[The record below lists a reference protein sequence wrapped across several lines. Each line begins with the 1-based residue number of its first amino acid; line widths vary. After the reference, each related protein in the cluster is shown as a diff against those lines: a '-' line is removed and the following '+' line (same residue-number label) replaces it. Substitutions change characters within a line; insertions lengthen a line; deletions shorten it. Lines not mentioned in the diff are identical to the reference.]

1 MKIGS
6 IVETVEC
13 FEELRSNW
21 GIPYPKKGDV
31 LTVKSIT
38 KHPNKECDN
47 KGIVMLQF
55 EEINNSF
62 GICDKQIN
70 GKPNFVELQLPDGV
84 EEVLKAPLEY
94 ELSTCG

>member
-13 FEELRSNW
+13 FEELRRAW
-21 GIPYPKKGDV
+21 RIPYPSKGDV

-38 KHPNKECDN
+38 KHPNKECN
-47 KGIVMLQF
+47 SKGIVMLQF
-55 EEINNSF
+55 EELNSPF

-70 GKPNFVELQLPDGV
+70 DKHNFVELQLPDDI
-84 EEVLKAPLEY
+84 Y
-94 ELSTCG
+94 ELLKVSFEY